1 MGLLQV
7 QDNLAKGGQEMKR
20 FGVLLI
26 FALVLGLAMP
36 AVGAEFAFHGD
47 LNNQFT
53 VYTDQAG
60 VFDGFGEQQRRHGDD
75 PEKALIKD
83 DGRSS
88 GWGGI
93 KYRLW
98 TEAATNDG
106 AVKGVVA
113 TEMSGLHYGDPGNS
127 AMDFSGD
134 GIEFKLRWAY
144 TDLQLPFVESKSR
157 VNMGLGPVAVNY
169 YLWNE
174 NASGIQWYGAMD
186 DMFDYRLA
194 WIRGY
199 ERLRDA
205 DVGGESV
212 DSFFG
217 RGDFK
222 PIEGMKLG
230 AFVMYTNSRGA
241 TSGPGAIT
249 DEGYLK
255 KTFANKEL
263 DLKVWE
269 LGVDGSFK
277 TDAGPGNLFVNW
289 DLIYQTGEIDD
300 ATFTGTT
307 FATTASQDFDV
318 NAYFLHADAG
328 FAWDN
333 FKLTYTFWYASGDDD
348 PTDDDLEGFFSTDVD
363 IFTGSTVL
371 MESYN
376 DDNYF
381 TERPYLLDK
390 GLVLNKLA
398 FDWNASDKLTVGAAA
413 LYMMTAEDIEY
424 IDGDGVTGSSQ
435 KEDEVGYEIMGYVSY
450 KLYQNVEF
458 AINAAYLVAGDAMDY
473 WEEDSIRDGKSDE
486 DIFRSQARVRYKF

>member
-1 MGLLQV
+1 
-7 QDNLAKGGQEMKR
+7 MKR
-20 FGVLLI
+20 FGVLLV

-60 VFDGFGEQQRRHGDD
+60 VFKVPGEQERRRAGNSD
-75 PEKALIKD
+75 EAIKD

-88 GWGGI
+88 AWGQI

-113 TEMSGLHYGDPGNS
+113 TEMSGLHYGDASAG

-134 GIEFKLRWAY
+134 GIQFKLRWAY
-144 TDLQLPFVESKSR
+144 TDFQLPFVESKSR
-157 VNMGLGPVAVNY
+157 LNMGLGPVNPNY

-174 NASGIQWYGAMD
+174 NAAGIQWYGAM

-194 WIRGY
+194 WIRGF
-199 ERLRDA
+199 ERLRDT
-205 DVGGESV
+205 DSGGESV

-241 TSGPGAIT
+241 TAGPGAIT
-249 DEGYLK
+249 DSGYLK
-255 KTFANKEL
+255 KTFADEDL
-263 DLKVWE
+263 DLKLWE
-269 LGVDGSFK
+269 LGIDGSYK
-277 TDAGPGNLFVNW
+277 MDLADGNLFFNW

-300 ATFTGTT
+300 ATFQGTT
-307 FATTASQDFDV
+307 FAATSGQDFDV

-376 DDNYF
+376 DDNYW

-398 FDWNASDKLTVGAAA
+398 FDWMASDKLTVGTAF
-413 LYMMTAEDIEY
+413 LYMMTAEDIES

-435 KEDEVGYEIMGYVSY
+435 KEDEVGFELMGYVSY